1 METDRRRYRHILM
14 AVVILRSAS
23 GDCQNHMIIRTA
35 AGRMETLMADAI
47 FMMVLAAG
55 LLMVVTANLLV
66 ADMSG
71 MDIGTG
77 QATDESSD
85 KAASARIAGMH
96 IETYDTETVPQD
108 KQHSAESDKS
118 ILHINLQI
126 YKNTRKGQT
135 AEGIKKRE
143 AI

>member
-1 METDRRRYRHILM
+1 MEG
-14 AVVILRSAS
+14 AF
-23 GDCQNHMIIRTA
+23 
-35 AGRMETLMADAI
+35 

-55 LLMVVTANLLV
+55 LLMAVTANLLV

-96 IETYDTETVPQD
+96 IETNDTETVPQD
-108 KQHSAESDKS
+108 KQHSAESDES

-135 AEGIKKRE
+135 AESIKKERSYE
-143 AI
+143 

>member
-1 METDRRRYRHILM
+1 M
-14 AVVILRSAS
+14 AAVILRSAS
-23 GDCQNHMIIRTA
+23 GDSQNHMIIRTA
-35 AGRMETLMADAI
+35 AGRMETLMADTF

-55 LLMVVTANLLV
+55 LLMAVTANLIV

-96 IETYDTETVPQD
+96 IETNDTETVPQD
-108 KQHSAESDKS
+108 KQHSAESDES

-135 AEGIKKRE
+135 AESIKKERSYE
-143 AI
+143 

>member
-1 METDRRRYRHILM
+1 M
-14 AVVILRSAS
+14 AGAF
-23 GDCQNHMIIRTA
+23 
-35 AGRMETLMADAI
+35 

-55 LLMVVTANLLV
+55 LLMAVTANLLV

-96 IETYDTETVPQD
+96 IETNDTETVPQD
-108 KQHSAESDKS
+108 KQHSAESDES

-135 AEGIKKRE
+135 AESIKKERSYE
-143 AI
+143 

>member
-1 METDRRRYRHILM
+1 M

-55 LLMVVTANLLV
+55 LLMAVTANLLV

-77 QATDESSD
+77 QATDKSSD

-135 AEGIKKRE
+135 AEGIKKERSYE
-143 AI
+143 

>member
-1 METDRRRYRHILM
+1 
-14 AVVILRSAS
+14 
-23 GDCQNHMIIRTA
+23 
-35 AGRMETLMADAI
+35 METLMAGAI

-55 LLMVVTANLLV
+55 LLMAVTANLLV

-135 AEGIKKRE
+135 AESIKKRE
-143 AI
+143 VI